1 MNISCGLDDTTPACV
16 LRRRPLDGDGQ
27 GFAPG
32 APLAFMGC
40 FEGFRCADC
49 GATAPDV
56 AATRCGACGGVLEGS
71 YDLDGGVPS
80 RDTVAERTGGWR
92 LPELLPIGPVE
103 LGEGA
108 TPLVEV
114 PRVADELDVA
124 SLHVKDEGHNPTGSV
139 ADRGL
144 ALVAAA
150 AVDRGDT
157 RLALASTGVD
167 GQAAAAYAARA
178 GLDARVVVP
187 SRASFVTKAMI
198 NVHGGDMR
206 VVEGRFDDARAA
218 HAAERDDRPAESG
231 ARFPAGPFASPY
243 RHEGVKPVYHEI
255 VETLAWRVPD
265 AVVVPVGHGTV
276 PVGVRSAARELAA
289 AGLVDGTTR
298 VYAAQ
303 PAGCAPVVE
312 ALTGGRVPEPIHH
325 PDTVVGALE
334 VPDPAGGRPAV
345 QAVRASGGAGV
356 AVDDEDALDAAA
368 TVAHHEGLELGVA
381 GGVAAAGAWTLR
393 ERGELAAADTVVLL
407 NPVAGSKDADVVR
420 SRLMGRGL

>member
-16 LRRRPLDGDGQ
+16 LRRLDGDGQ
-27 GFAPG
+27 GFATG
-32 APLAFMGC
+32 APLAAMGC

-49 GATAPDV
+49 EATAPDV

-80 RDTVAERTGGWR
+80 RDTVAERTGGWL

-108 TPLVEV
+108 TPLVEA

-124 SLHVKDEGHNPTGSV
+124 SLHLKDEGHNPTGSV

-150 AVDRGDT
+150 AADGGAA

-167 GQAAAAYAARA
+167 GQSAAAYAARV

-187 SRASFVTKAMI
+187 IRASFVTKAMI

-218 HAAERDDRPAESG
+218 HAAERDDRPAESNDG
-231 ARFPAGPFASPY
+231 FPAGPFSSPY

-276 PVGVRSAARELAA
+276 PSTRPAA
-289 AGLVDGTTR
+289 ASSRAADWTPTGTVPWPTGTT
-298 VYAAQ
+298 
-303 PAGCAPVVE
+303 
-312 ALTGGRVPEPIHH
+312 T
-325 PDTVVGALE
+325 
-334 VPDPAGGRPAV
+334 
-345 QAVRASGGAGV
+345 ASGTRHARV
-356 AVDDEDALDAAA
+356 S
-368 TVAHHEGLELGVA
+368 TIS
-381 GGVAAAGAWTLR
+381 W
-393 ERGELAAADTVVLL
+393 
-407 NPVAGSKDADVVR
+407 
-420 SRLMGRGL
+420 

>member
-1 MNISCGLDDTTPACV
+1 MDDTTAECDACGFGDTAPDCV
-16 LRRRPLDGDGQ
+16 LRRRLLDGDGQ

-144 ALVAAA
+144 ALVTKEA
-150 AVDRGDT
+150 
-157 RLALASTGVD
+157 RLGTTT
-167 GQAAAAYAARA
+167 
-178 GLDARVVVP
+178 
-187 SRASFVTKAMI
+187 RAS
-198 NVHGGDMR
+198 R
-206 VVEGRFDDARAA
+206 PARAA
-218 HAAERDDRPAESG
+218 
-231 ARFPAGPFASPY
+231 
-243 RHEGVKPVYHEI
+243 
-255 VETLAWRVPD
+255 
-265 AVVVPVGHGTV
+265 
-276 PVGVRSAARELAA
+276 
-289 AGLVDGTTR
+289 
-298 VYAAQ
+298 
-303 PAGCAPVVE
+303 
-312 ALTGGRVPEPIHH
+312 
-325 PDTVVGALE
+325 
-334 VPDPAGGRPAV
+334 
-345 QAVRASGGAGV
+345 
-356 AVDDEDALDAAA
+356 
-368 TVAHHEGLELGVA
+368 
-381 GGVAAAGAWTLR
+381 
-393 ERGELAAADTVVLL
+393 
-407 NPVAGSKDADVVR
+407 
-420 SRLMGRGL
+420 